1 MIPLER
7 RTFRLVDPEDPGRIV
22 RGVIDAPAELA
33 GRRPHVILLHG
44 FKGFM
49 HWGFFPEIARRLAEL
64 GFVAVRFNA
73 SGSGVGDD
81 GLSFTELE
89 AFARNTL
96 SREIEDL
103 ERVRAWI
110 RSGNAPDIDPDRA
123 SLLGHSRGGGLA
135 LIHAAERRDC
145 RCVVT
150 WAAVATFDRFDEDA
164 KTLWRERGSL
174 PILNARTGQEL
185 RLDVTALEDL
195 EANRD
200 RFDVPAACRRLDV
213 PVLIVH
219 GTADESVPWAES
231 RLLADEIRR
240 PDRRVLDVAGAGHT
254 FGIRHPMENTTESF
268 ERVAKATLD
277 MLLRHGA
284 RVS

>member
-7 RTFRLVDPEDPGRIV
+7 RTFRLVHPEDPERIL
-22 RGVIDAPAELA
+22 RGAIEAPAGDA

-49 HWGFFPEIARRLAEL
+49 DWGFFPEIARRIAER
-64 GFVAVRFNA
+64 GFAAVRYNA
-73 SGSGVGDD
+73 SGSGIGEDAEN
-81 GLSFTELE
+81 FTETE

-103 ERVRAWI
+103 ERVRDWI
-110 RSGNAPDIDPDRA
+110 RAGNAPAVDPDRS
-123 SLLGHSRGGGLA
+123 SLLGHSRGGGLS

-150 WAAVATFDRFDEDA
+150 WSAVATFDRFDEDA
-164 KTLWRERGSL
+164 KILWRERGFL

-185 RLDVTALEDL
+185 RLDVTALDDL

-200 RFDVPAACRRLDV
+200 RFDLPAACRRLRV

-219 GTADESVPWAES
+219 GTADETVPVAES
-231 RLLADEIRR
+231 RRLAHAIHHPDPCLLE
-240 PDRRVLDVAGAGHT
+240 VEGAGHT
-254 FGIRHPMENTTESF
+254 FGIRHPMKNSTESF
-268 ERVAKATLD
+268 ERVADATLD

-284 RVS
+284 GVS